1 MIKVKDLSKEFIMHI
16 LNGKVIEGF
25 KNVSFELKKGH
36 AMGIKG
42 KSGRGKSSILKCIY
56 RTYIPRTGSIMYES
70 SGFGEVDLT
79 RVDDHTIIE
88 IRKSEMGFITQFLH
102 IIPRVSALDV
112 VAEPLIGAGVDRK
125 NAVKKAAGLLFELGI
140 PERLFDAYPSTF
152 SGGEKQRINIA
163 RAVITKPRLLLLDEP
178 TASLDEKSTATA
190 LAVLNALKADGTTMI
205 GAFHDIR
212 LMKQIADIIYDL
224 DEMED

>member
-1 MIKVKDLSKEFIMHI
+1 
-16 LNGKVIEGF
+16 VIEGF
-25 KNVSFELKKGH
+25 KNVSFELEKGR

-56 RTYIPRTGSIMYES
+56 RTYIPSTGSIMYES
-70 SGFGEVDLT
+70 SGFGGVDLA
-79 RVDDHTIIE
+79 RADDHTVIE

-112 VAEPLIGAGVDRK
+112 VAEPLIGAGVERE
-125 NAVKKAAGLLFELGI
+125 NALKKAAGLLSELGI

-163 RAVITKPRLLLLDEP
+163 RAVITKPRLLFMDEP

-190 LAVLNALKADGTTMI
+190 LAVLNALKAGGTTMI

-212 LMKQIADIIYDL
+212 LMKQIADVIYDL
-224 DEMED
+224 DEMEA